1 MIFVTQG
8 FEKGATLPLFLRA
21 CSCFSSEILENFTII
36 VDQQSLEESG
46 NIKIENDYL
55 IGKGVKIPAI
65 TYSRMSSITPSQAS
79 LEIALELINKDDFLL
94 TLPTNK
100 NQLTIK
106 KKHVGGYTEFFRR
119 YFGLNNL
126 PMTFR
131 SPTMQM
137 LLVSDH
143 ISLSGASKLSTDD
156 FVNRTSM
163 ALDSKYFPIDR
174 ILFLGINPHAGE
186 GGILGNDQSIIG
198 RAINKLKKRYPS
210 YSFEGPIPAD
220 SILIKESDYKRT
232 LFVSPYHDQGLSL
245 FKSKNGIIGANIT
258 LGLPFIRYSVD
269 HGTAPGKDL
278 DSLNYTGH
286 HFLINLILE
295 DWVRSYGK

>member
-8 FEKGATLPLFLRA
+8 YEKGATLPLFLRA
-21 CSCFSSEILENFTII
+21 CSCFNSEILENFTII
-36 VDQQSLEESG
+36 LDKQSLRECG
-46 NIKIENDYL
+46 NIRIENDYL
-55 IGKGVKIPAI
+55 IGESIKIPAI

-106 KKHVGGYTEFFRR
+106 KKPVGGYTEFLRQ

-126 PMTFR
+126 AMTFR

-143 ISLSGASKLSTDD
+143 ISLSYASKLSTND
-156 FVNRTSM
+156 FVNRTTM
-163 ALDSKYFPIDR
+163 ALESRYFSINR

-186 GGILGNDQSIIG
+186 SGILGNDETIIG
-198 RAINKLKKRYPS
+198 RAIDKLKKRYPK

-220 SILIKESDYKRT
+220 SILIKESDYERT
-232 LFVSPYHDQGLSL
+232 LIVSPYHDQGLSL

-258 LGLPFIRYSVD
+258 LGMPFIRYSVD
-269 HGTAPGKDL
+269 HGTAPGKEL

-286 HFLINLILE
+286 HFLINLILK